1 MHKIEFPMK
10 KFQRNKIRK
19 SLIPSLFVT
28 AKPAPLRNCTLRP
41 YSSPSSIATTTFLS
55 NSTSNLPSPYSHYA
69 NQVANGG
76 QHLKE
81 SNYITT
87 EYVKDKNLSDDRRK
101 SISPSQSSKQQH
113 QPSSNTH
120 SHRQQQER
128 IFYNGKNMS
137 LSNVR
142 YENQQQQQQ
151 YQHQQQQHQHKNN
164 SNSINFSDNKS
175 NDRYKSNL
183 KSLKRHTTRNESV
196 REVKSS
202 VNDTKHVNFNKRT
215 AAAASLEKNQYTSEQ
230 ATFSYLRS
238 STTVSKYHMPSAI
251 NSNSY
256 NNHNSNS
263 NNPYVNSVHSE
274 TVEQPTLMELECVA
288 GYDGGLPQYF
298 FLEAYDSRTRKLRLN
313 ITSALNDVPLFRIDL
328 AGICRQNTL
337 KDSGIVKNDF
347 KENECSS
354 S

>member
-1 MHKIEFPMK
+1 
-10 KFQRNKIRK
+10 
-19 SLIPSLFVT
+19 
-28 AKPAPLRNCTLRP
+28 
-41 YSSPSSIATTTFLS
+41 
-55 NSTSNLPSPYSHYA
+55 
-69 NQVANGG
+69 
-76 QHLKE
+76 
-81 SNYITT
+81 
-87 EYVKDKNLSDDRRK
+87 
-101 SISPSQSSKQQH
+101 
-113 QPSSNTH
+113 
-120 SHRQQQER
+120 
-128 IFYNGKNMS
+128 MS
-137 LSNVR
+137 LSNAR
-142 YENQQQQQQ
+142 YENQQQQQ
-151 YQHQQQQHQHKNN
+151 YQHQQHKNN

-202 VNDTKHVNFNKRT
+202 VNDTKNVNFNKR
-215 AAAASLEKNQYTSEQ
+215 AAAAASSLEKNQYTSEP
-230 ATFSYLRS
+230 AAFSYLRS

-256 NNHNSNS
+256 DNHNSNS

-328 AGICRQNTL
+328 AGICKQ
-337 KDSGIVKNDF
+337 
-347 KENECSS
+347 
-354 S
+354 

>member
-1 MHKIEFPMK
+1 MK
-10 KFQRNKIRK
+10 VRLSFHHVIKFH
-19 SLIPSLFVT
+19 LPSFT

-55 NSTSNLPSPYSHYA
+55 NSTFNFPPPYPHYVSN
-69 NQVANGG
+69 QIANGG

-87 EYVKDKNLSDDRRK
+87 EYVKDKSLLDDRRK
-101 SISPSQSSKQQH
+101 SISSK

-120 SHRQQQER
+120 PHHQQER
-128 IFYNGKNMS
+128 NFYNGKNMS
-137 LSNVR
+137 LSNAR
-142 YENQQQQQQ
+142 YENLQQQQQPNQQSQQQQQQ
-151 YQHQQQQHQHKNN
+151 QQQHKNN
-164 SNSINFSDNKS
+164 TNNINFSDNKSS

-183 KSLKRHTTRNESV
+183 KSLKRHTTRVENV

-215 AAAASLEKNQYTSEQ
+215 ASFEKNQYQAEQ
-230 ATFSYLRS
+230 STLSYLRS

-256 NNHNSNS
+256 NSHNSNS
-263 NNPYVNSVHSE
+263 NNPYANTVHTE
-274 TVEQPTLMELECVA
+274 TVEQPTLMELECIA

-298 FLEAYDSRTRKLRLN
+298 FLEAYDSRSRKLRLN

-328 AGICRQNTL
+328 AGI
-337 KDSGIVKNDF
+337 
-347 KENECSS
+347 
-354 S
+354 